1 MASGPMVVSE
11 QAAGKSRWLAAGLL
25 LAAGVYVAWRALVFG
40 CGTVYVVPD
49 PEGPTP
55 ATGWEAVAGVA
66 QPSLGRT
73 IGVWVAALLT
83 LAIFSFLY
91 KDNPLYKLA
100 EALFVGV
107 SAAYWMVV
115 AFWTTLV
122 PNLLGKL
129 FPAWVSAGLM
139 PGLSPEREEGWYW
152 YFVPLVLGL
161 MLLWRLAPRGAW
173 IAAWPLAFIMG
184 ATAGIRL
191 VGFLQADFLNQIGA
205 TIRPAVVVV
214 RQTDGQGVDWAASV
228 GATAQALL
236 LLVGVLC
243 CLTYFFFSVEHRGLV
258 GRAARLG
265 TWVLMITFGAA
276 FGYTVMGRIALL
288 AGRLEFLLNDWLWLI
303 DPAGL
308 RPPDW
313 TGWW

>member
-1 MASGPMVVSE
+1 MAYGEHMALEKPP
-11 QAAGKSRWLAAGLL
+11 AKTRWIAGVLL
-25 LAAGVYVAWRALVFG
+25 LAAGGYVVWRAAALG
-40 CGTVYVVPD
+40 CGTVYVVAADEELTVASP
-49 PEGPTP
+49 
-55 ATGWEAVAGVA
+55 WEAMAGIA

-122 PNLLGKL
+122 PNLFGKL
-129 FPAWVSAGLM
+129 FPAWISATLM
-139 PGLSPEREEGWYW
+139 PGLSPEREAGWYW

-214 RQTDGQGVDWAASV
+214 SSAHGQAVDWTASV
-228 GATAQALL
+228 GATVQALL
-236 LLVGVLC
+236 LLAGVLC

-258 GRAARLG
+258 GQAARIG
-265 TWVLMITFGAA
+265 IWVLMITFGAA
-276 FGYTVMGRIALL
+276 FGYTVMARIALL

-303 DPAGL
+303 DPAGT

-313 TGWW
+313 TSWW